1 MPRRIAAQPAS
12 AQAGLK
18 LVRGC
23 EPQPLTSFKAKKFS
37 LALLLISK
45 LKPQPVGCEEDELPP
60 HCLPATH
67 LSYLFTML
75 VRASSPGSTG
85 KKLAKGGGWQ
95 GLAFSLLS
103 NIEIRRL
110 KNFLTP
116 PTHKSRRTV
125 AKEGR
130 KNPRKT
136 HETLAALRLHPFH
149 PSDKEKPENDRRTV
163 RFSPKNRGRF
173 VQQQARFGPIG
184 VQKSHGSQLVYFVYY
199 IDFFYR
205 HAFTDSLSLASLWA
219 LAVLTLYSSGS
230 DPLALEVLIH
240 PFQ

>member
-1 MPRRIAAQPAS
+1 NPLPAS
-12 AQAGLK
+12 RQ
-18 LVRGC
+18 
-23 EPQPLTSFKAKKFS
+23 KKFS

-45 LKPQPVGCEEDELPP
+45 RKPQPVGCEEDELPP

-75 VRASSPGSTG
+75 VRASSPGSTWA
-85 KKLAKGGGWQ
+85 KLAKGGGWQ

-136 HETLAALRLHPFH
+136 HETLAALRLQPFH
-149 PSDKEKPENDRRTV
+149 PSDKEKPKSDRRTV
-163 RFSPKNRGRF
+163 RFSPKNRGSF
-173 VQQQARFGPIG
+173 VQQQARFWPIG

-205 HAFTDSLSLASLWA
+205 NVFTDSLSLASLPTTRLPLRGHGA
-219 LAVLTLYSSGS
+219 LGPS
-230 DPLALEVLIH
+230 DFKLL
-240 PFQ
+240 

>member
-1 MPRRIAAQPAS
+1 MSHNPLPAS
-12 AQAGLK
+12 RQ
-18 LVRGC
+18 
-23 EPQPLTSFKAKKFS
+23 KKFS

-85 KKLAKGGGWQ
+85 EKLAKGGGWQ

-125 AKEGR
+125 VIGGW
-130 KNPRKT
+130 KT
-136 HETLAALRLHPFH
+136 LQKTPKSLAALRLRTFQP
-149 PSDKEKPENDRRTV
+149 PGKEKSEYDRRTV
-163 RFSPKNRGRF
+163 RFLPKSRGDF
-173 VQQQARFGPIG
+173 VQHQRA
-184 VQKSHGSQLVYFVYY
+184 H
-199 IDFFYR
+199 R
-205 HAFTDSLSLASLWA
+205 HHPGTREVSLGKATRTRISILSIL
-219 LAVLTLYSSGS
+219 
-230 DPLALEVLIH
+230 
-240 PFQ
+240 